1 MMFAFALD
9 VPPLPLWSTPVLAY
23 RHESADRPDQLW
35 RHLTM
40 TIGYEAGNAL
50 TTGAYV
56 SSKEEDLLHGFHP
69 RTDLGKKLLALRQ
82 AYVASGGRLM
92 SASVLDDELRHR
104 RGSTDDA

>member
-23 RHESADRPDQLW
+23 RHESAVRPGQLR
-35 RHLTM
+35 RHFNL

-50 TTGAYV
+50 TTGSYM
-56 SSKEEDLLHGFHP
+56 SSKGEDLLNGFHP
-69 RTDLGKKLLALRQ
+69 RTELGKKLLALRQ

-92 SASVLDDELRHR
+92 SAAGLDDELRHR
-104 RGSTDDA
+104 RGSVEDA